1 MNSRL
6 NRIYHTMIS
15 RCYNPKSSAYYKYGA
30 KGIVVCEEWLNNEI
44 VKGVRP
50 VSKGWFNFK
59 EWALSNGYND
69 TLTID
74 RIDNSRGYSP
84 DNCRWVSYK
93 KQNNNKVCNLLI
105 TFCGE
110 TRTLAEWCE
119 IKHLDYITTY
129 YRIYKYHWEIEKAF
143 STKVRAMKK
152 HTIQDVEIGGIK
164 KNLRAWCEEL
174 GLSYLKV
181 WKRIYLYN
189 WDIKRALELNEKR
202 DLLKE

>member
-6 NRIYHTMIS
+6 NRIYHTMIN

-44 VKGVRP
+44 VKGIRP

-93 KQNNNKVCNLLI
+93 KQNNNRACNLLI

-164 KNLRAWCEEL
+164 RSLRAWCEEL